1 MKNQEILQ
9 KEDTESK
16 GQNTVL
22 DRSLKYALL
31 EMNMKREAD

>member
-9 KEDTESK
+9 KEDTDLK